1 MYCEVKILIYPRRGV
16 YVAKNR
22 DEQYQMLKVILNTLC
37 SDELA
42 TTMKMSR
49 SSEVVYHDDECVIEV
64 AVPHAKANAKDEKA
78 MQELLHKVND
88 LGNEYSWE
96 AAVLPDDHQ
105 YRKHTYNA
113 SKNVLNP
120 LMQIKPI
127 IQVNI

>member
-64 AVPHAKANAKDEKA
+64 AVPHAKANVHDEKA

-96 AAVLPDDHQ
+96 VAVLPDDHAQ
-105 YRKHTYNA
+105 RKSVYNA

-127 IQVNI
+127 IEVSL

>member
-22 DEQYQMLKVILNTLC
+22 DEKYQMLKVILNTLC

-49 SSEVVYHDDECVIEV
+49 SSEVVYHDAECVIEIT
-64 AVPHAKANAKDEKA
+64 APHAKANVHDEKA

-88 LGNEYSWE
+88 IGDDYSWE
-96 AAVLPDDHQ
+96 VAVLPDDHV
-105 YRKHTYNA
+105 YRKFTYNK